1 MKSKLLMIFLC
12 LVFIVT
18 IGVIYDKTNAA
29 SGDPGTVSDPLVT
42 KSYVD
47 KLNSELKK
55 EVESMIGQGG
65 TVQADQTGTS
75 QPTNMTE
82 IYKYIDDKF
91 DSLSIDNTTS
101 GNTGGTGGNTFVVV
115 EVAAGKKI
123 IGNESAEMI
132 VRSGKAEV
140 IANKS
145 GEGLSDVTSGK
156 DIKGGVEVELNHL
169 LIVPRSDSRGL
180 SVVKK
185 SFIMVKGGYTLQ

>member
-1 MKSKLLMIFLC
+1 MKSKFLMFFMC
-12 LVFIVT
+12 AVLVIT
-18 IGVIYDKTNAA
+18 IGIIFDKANAS
-29 SGDPGTVSDPLVT
+29 SGDPATVSDPLVT

-47 KLNSELKK
+47 KLNAELKK
-55 EVESMIGQGG
+55 EVQAMIGQGG
-65 TVQADQTGTS
+65 TGTS

-82 IYKYIDDKF
+82 IYAYIDNKF
-91 DSLSIDNTTS
+91 ASIS
-101 GNTGGTGGNTFVVV
+101 GNGGNGSGSGFVVV

-123 IGNESAEMI
+123 IGNESTEMI

-145 GEGLSDVTSGK
+145 GEGLSDVTSGN

-169 LIVPRSDSRGL
+169 LIVPRSDNRGL